1 MSALKVKAQV
11 AKDPS
16 VPFSACRESFRPASG
31 ASEAASGR
39 SSGGYC
45 RGGQTGKVFTL
56 NHSHLKKEGR
66 LPKSA
71 SHSFSAAPREVCLER
86 CNVVVVA
93 GVLRAAGTG
102 QLELLGS
109 VGQLEC
115 SVRVGCVGQQCAL
128 PFQHVSHS
136 FEQVQETKGQGS
148 LA

>member
-1 MSALKVKAQV
+1 MGSRGPLLRFPEEGGELCAHQSFKLLRRCTHRGSNRCLCWKSKPKQ
-11 AKDPS
+11 PS
-16 VPFSACRESFRPASG
+16 TLQYPSQTVESFRPASG

-45 RGGQTGKVFTL
+45 RGGQTGKGFTL

-86 CNVVVVA
+86 CNVVVIA
-93 GVLRAAGTG
+93 GVLGAAGTG

-109 VGQLEC
+109 VG
-115 SVRVGCVGQQCAL
+115 
-128 PFQHVSHS
+128 
-136 FEQVQETKGQGS
+136 
-148 LA
+148 